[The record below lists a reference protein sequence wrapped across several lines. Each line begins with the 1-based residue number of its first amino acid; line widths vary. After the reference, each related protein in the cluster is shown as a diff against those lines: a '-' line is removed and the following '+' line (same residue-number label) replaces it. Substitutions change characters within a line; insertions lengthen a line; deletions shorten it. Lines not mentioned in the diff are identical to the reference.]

1 MRFPTSLYVSMV
13 KHLAGNK
20 LRGVERFPLV
30 LMLEPTHRCNLSCA
44 GCGRI
49 REYHDTLSQEMTLEE
64 CITSIE
70 EAGTPVVTITGGEPL
85 LYSSVPQ
92 LVKEALARGKHIYF
106 CTNGLLL
113 EEALSLFEPSPR
125 FTWNVHFDGT
135 EHVHDAIIGRPGGF
149 GNALAG
155 VRQPKRRGSA

>member
-1 MRFPTSLYVSMV
+1 MTSYLVG
-13 KHLAGNK
+13 KK

-30 LMLEPTHRCNLSCA
+30 LMLEPTHRCNLTCA

-49 REYHDTLSQEMTLEE
+49 REYHDSLSQEMSLED

-85 LYSSVPQ
+85 LYSQVPQ
-92 LVKEALARGKHIYF
+92 LVEETLGRGRHIYF

-113 EEALSLFEPSPR
+113 EESL
-125 FTWNVHFDGT
+125 
-135 EHVHDAIIGRPGGF
+135 
-149 GNALAG
+149 
-155 VRQPKRRGSA
+155 